1 MPMAPASIAIRTANA
16 LGDGMMSRAWSATSP
31 TTIALLIVPK
41 PGRCRS
47 GIQASSTM
55 PLTPMTTQ
63 PIGTSRCLAM
73 P

>member
-1 MPMAPASIAIRTANA
+1 MAAASVASRTAMA
-16 LGDGMMSRAWSATSP
+16 RGEGITARAWSATSP
-31 TTIALLIVPK
+31 TTIVLLTVPK

-55 PLTPMTTQ
+55 PLAPITTQ
-63 PIGTSRCLAM
+63 PIGTPRCWAM

>member
-1 MPMAPASIAIRTANA
+1 MAAVSVASRTAIA
-16 LGDGMMSRAWSATSP
+16 RGEGITVRAWSATSP
-31 TTIALLIVPK
+31 TTIALLTVPK

-55 PLTPMTTQ
+55 PLTPITTQ
-63 PIGTSRCLAM
+63 PIGTPRCLAM

>member
-1 MPMAPASIAIRTANA
+1 MAMAPASIATRIAMA
-16 LGDGMMSRAWSATSP
+16 GGDGMISRAWSATSP
-31 TTIALLIVPK
+31 TTITLLTVPK